1 VILDAASVHSA
12 SPYDKSTSNSS
23 ALRHSFFK
31 EAYVQLAKLHVAFSE
46 KPLQEVYSGSC
57 FAERALALF
66 LLPIKVLNI
75 IVVENLNKN
84 SKSNHYSGH
93 IPCLKYIENE
103 PKQYGDYRDPKSGAA
118 GAVSP

>member
-1 VILDAASVHSA
+1 VLLH
-12 SPYDKSTSNSS
+12 
-23 ALRHSFFK
+23 HSFFK
-31 EAYVQLAKLHVAFSE
+31 EAYVQLVAKLNVAFSE